1 MTAPSW
7 GELLDRACAGGE
19 LSPDERAW
27 AEEQIATGNAT
38 PGQARAFSAA
48 LEPGW
53 DVLGALRAT
62 PDVVERAL
70 RAAPPGVLGTRPEPG
85 EWSPHEIVGH
95 LADNEAVNAVRIR
108 MVLTEERPELVGYDS
123 DPWTRFFTVE
133 DVWTALG
140 RFRAL
145 RANTIALCETLGED
159 EWRRVGYLDYR
170 GEETLRVLLAVLAG
184 HDADHVRQLD
194 ATLATLT
201 GSPSR

>member
-1 MTAPSW
+1 MTEPSW
-7 GELLDRACAGGE
+7 GELLDRAVAGRG
-19 LSPDERAW
+19 LSSHERAW
-27 AEEQIATGNAT
+27 AEEQIAAGNAT
-38 PGQARAFSAA
+38 PGQARAYRAA

-53 DVLGALRAT
+53 DVVASLRAT
-62 PDVVERAL
+62 PDAVERAL
-70 RAAPPGVLGTRPEPG
+70 RAAPHAVLGTRPEPS

-95 LADNEAVNAVRIR
+95 LADNESVNAVRIR

-133 DVWTALG
+133 DVWTALE

-145 RANTIALCETLGED
+145 RENTLAVCASLGED

-184 HDADHVRQLD
+184 HDADHLRQLD
-194 ATLATLT
+194 ATIAALT
-201 GSPSR
+201 